1 MLTFPSVEVTSKI
14 YESPNTLVYRA
25 NRLNNKEPVILK
37 ILKENYPTPQELARY
52 RTEYNITK
60 SLNLTGCIKAYDLQP
75 YQNTLVMFIEDFGG
89 ESLKNWMQ
97 QKNFTIP
104 EFLNIAIAT
113 TQSLEQIHNSNII
126 HKDINPSNIVFN
138 QETNELKIIDF
149 GISTQLTKENPTLQN
164 PNILEGTLAY
174 MSPEQTGRMNRTLD
188 YRTDFYSLGVTFYE
202 LLTGQLP
209 FPTDDV
215 LELVHF
221 HLAKNPTPPSQINPE
236 IPPILSEIVLKL
248 MAKTAENRYQSALGI
263 QADLA
268 KCRQQFKTNHLI
280 TNFPLGEKDIS
291 TKFQISQKLY
301 GRETEVATL
310 LSAFD
315 RVKNGCE
322 LILIGGY
329 SGTGKTALVQELYKP
344 ITQSKGYFISGK
356 FDQYQRNIPYSAILN
371 AFRDLIKQLLTE
383 PETSLQNW
391 REKLLEALG
400 INSSVIIKVIPELEL
415 ILGKQPPVLEVGL
428 TEAQN
433 RFNFTFQN
441 FIKVFTKP
449 DKPLTLFLDDLQ
461 WADAASLKL
470 MQVLMSASSPG
481 LFVIGAYRDNE
492 VSETH
497 PLNLTVDEMV
507 KYNCA
512 ICRLFLSP
520 LDLSS
525 INQLISDSLNCLP
538 EKTHTLADLVLI
550 KTGGNPFFINE
561 FLKSLYR
568 EELLVFDFT
577 PTPLYPP
584 YQTGIQGGWQWDI
597 GQIQA
602 RGFTENVVELMADK
616 IQKMPEKTQEI
627 LKISACIG
635 NQYDLKILALI
646 CEENLEE
653 TIKNLQPALAEGLTI
668 PLVNMGDVELAIAEK
683 SPKNRGLEYKFVHDK
698 IQQAAYS
705 LIAEED
711 RPIVHW
717 NIGKLLLANT
727 SSDKREEK
735 IFDIVNQLNAGL
747 NLIYNQAEK
756 EELAKLNLI
765 AGKKAKA
772 AIASNAAQEYLNT
785 GIRLLASDSWQYQY
799 ELTLA
804 LYQEAAE
811 VAHLCLNFEQME
823 TCINVVL
830 QNAKNIL
837 DKVKVY
843 EVKIQACMAQQNFH
857 ETVQN
862 GLKALELLGV
872 SFPVSPTTLYIQQRL
887 EKIRET
893 LKKEKIENL
902 INLPVMTDPHAMAVM
917 RILSKIVSS
926 TYIVSPELWSLIVC
940 ELMKLSLKY
949 GNTPSASLAYTSYSF
964 LSSKVFQDFGTAYEY
979 GVLALRLL
987 KKFNSQELK
996 SNILLSVG
1004 LRLIHGK
1011 SHLRESLTLLE
1022 EANLTGIKTGALSY
1036 AIAAAFHKLQHSYF
1050 CGLELTKLEHEAAI
1064 YSQTITEGSSRIS
1077 LNNYLSFNRKVFL
1090 TLINIIHN
1098 TGNHSEE
1105 ELTNLSAISRLD
1117 FCILFLNKLILCYL
1131 FANYTQAVENAAAT
1145 EQSLHELP
1153 GLIYVPV
1160 FFFYDSLAQ
1169 LAIYSSTEN
1178 SKQETLLLKVNKN
1191 QENLQKWAESAPMN
1205 FKHKWYLVEAE
1216 KARVLEQ
1223 FLEAMEHYDKAIF
1236 LAKENEYINEAALA
1250 YELAGKF
1257 YLSINKEL
1265 TAKAYMQ
1272 ESRYCYQLW
1281 GARAK
1286 VKDLETRYPELL
1298 TIDKPAIK
1306 DISPTTS
1313 TTGSRSSSSLDIDTL
1328 MKASEAISGEI
1339 ILDKLL
1345 SKLMIIIMEN
1355 VGAQKGYLIL
1365 ENQHNLLIEAEG
1377 SLNNEPIKVL
1387 HSLPV
1392 QNCPEIS
1399 ETIINYVAR
1408 TKENVVLNDA
1418 TREGN
1423 FTNDPY
1429 IKKYQPKS
1437 ILCAALMNQ
1446 SQLAAIVYLEN
1457 NLATQ
1462 AFTPERLKILQ
1473 LLSGQAVIA
1482 LTNAKLYAKVKE
1494 RENRLTQFINAMP
1507 IGVTVIDTTGQ
1518 VTYANSSAYQL
1529 SGINHIPQ
1537 LNVAQFAESG
1547 QVYLSGT
1554 NQLYPTNQMPIL
1566 RSLAGET
1573 VKIDDLELH
1582 RPDKIVSLEVSSTPI
1597 VDETGKINYAIA
1609 TFADISERKKA
1620 EQVLADYNRT
1630 LEQQVNDRTL
1640 ELQREIIERK
1650 RAEDAAKEAN
1660 KAKSTFLANMSHEL
1674 RTPLNAILGFTQLI
1688 NRSSNLT
1695 NEQQENLKIITRSGE
1710 HLLTLINQILDL
1722 SKIEAG
1728 RITLNETNFDLH
1740 RLLDDIEDMFRL
1752 KAKNKGLNLLFERTP
1767 GVSLYVQT
1775 DEIKLRQILINLL
1788 SNAIKF
1794 TSEGGVALR
1803 VKNDP
1808 STQNLH
1814 FEIEDTGI
1822 GIAENEIH
1830 KIFEA
1835 FVQTKTGR
1843 QSQEGTG
1850 LGLAIANSFVE
1861 LLGGKISVKSSI
1873 GRGTLFKFNIKIS
1886 PANSDYL
1893 KNYTPTRRAI
1903 SLQPNQLNYR
1913 ILIADDRL
1921 DNRLLL
1927 IQLLTPFKFE
1937 LSQASNG
1944 QEVIEMWEKHSPHL
1958 IFMDMR
1964 MPVMDGYEATKQ
1976 IKATTKGQSTAIVAV
1991 TASTF
1996 DEEKA
2001 VILSAG
2007 CDDCITK
2014 PFRDTSI
2021 FEALEKHIGVKFIW
2035 EETKPHQNINQIET
2049 HILTKSAFSALPP
2062 ELVTNLQ
2069 QAITNLDLDFMQ
2081 TVISQI
2087 SLINQPLG
2095 NAIADCI
2102 KTFKYEEILNLT
2114 DKVTTKI

>member
-25 NRLNNKEPVILK
+25 NRLDNKKPVILK

-60 SLNLTGCIKAYDLQP
+60 SLKLTGCIKAYELQP

-89 ESLKNWMQ
+89 ESLKIWMQ

-138 QETNELKIIDF
+138 PETNELKIIDF

-164 PNILEGTLAY
+164 PHILEGTLAY
-174 MSPEQTGRMNRTLD
+174 MSPEQTGRMNRNLD
-188 YRTDFYSLGVTFYE
+188 YRTDFYSLGVTFYQ

-209 FPTDDV
+209 FPTEDA

-248 MAKTAENRYQSALGI
+248 MAKTAEDRYQSALGI
-263 QADLA
+263 QADLE
-268 KCRQQFKTNHLI
+268 KCQQQIQTNNI
-280 TNFPLGEKDIS
+280 INNFPLGEQDIC
-291 TKFQISQKLY
+291 TKFQVSQKLY
-301 GRETEVATL
+301 GREQEIATL
-310 LSAFD
+310 LRAFE
-315 RVKNGCE
+315 RVKTASE

-344 ITQSKGYFISGK
+344 ITQTKGYFISGK
-356 FDQYQRNIPYSAILN
+356 FDQYQRNIPYSAILS

-383 PETSLQNW
+383 TETALQNW

-400 INSSVIIKVIPELEL
+400 INSSVIIEVIPELEL
-415 ILGKQPPVLEVGL
+415 ILGKQPPVLEAGL

-441 FIKVFTKP
+441 FIQVFTKS

-481 LFVIGAYRDNE
+481 LFMIGAYRDNE
-492 VSETH
+492 VSATH
-497 PLNLTVDEMV
+497 PLNLTVDEMI
-507 KYNCA
+507 KNGCH
-512 ICRLFLSP
+512 ISRLYLSP

-525 INQLISDSLNCLP
+525 INKLISDSLNCSP
-538 EKTHTLADLVLI
+538 EKTHTLAELVLL
-550 KTGGNPFFINE
+550 KTGGNAFFINE
-561 FLKSLYR
+561 FLKSLYS

-577 PTPLYPP
+577 PTPLIPP
-584 YQTGIQGGWQWDI
+584 YQRGIQGGWQWDI
-597 GQIQA
+597 RQIQA

-616 IQKMPEKTQEI
+616 IQKLPKETQEV
-627 LKISACIG
+627 LKRAACIG
-635 NQYDLKILALI
+635 NQYNLNTLALI
-646 CEENLEE
+646 CENKLEE
-653 TIKNLQPALAEGLTI
+653 TINKLQTALAESLTT
-668 PLVNMGDVELAIAEK
+668 PLGNMGEIELAIAGKLPE
-683 SPKNRGLEYKFVHDK
+683 NRVLEYKFVHDR

-711 RPIVHW
+711 RPALHW
-717 NIGKLLLANT
+717 KIGKLLLANT
-727 SSDKREEK
+727 PSEKREEK
-735 IFDIVNQLNAGL
+735 IFDIVNQLNAGVD
-747 NLIYNQAEK
+747 LISNQQEKDQLAE
-756 EELAKLNLI
+756 LNLI

-785 GIRLLASDSWQYQY
+785 AIKLLASDSWEYQY

-811 VAHLCLNFEQME
+811 VAHLCFNFEQME

-830 QNAKNIL
+830 QKSKNLL
-837 DKVKVY
+837 DKVKIY
-843 EVKIQACMAQQNFH
+843 EVKIQSCMAQHNYY
-857 ETVQN
+857 ETLQN

-872 SFPVSPTTLYIQQRL
+872 SFPASPTKLYIQQRL
-887 EKIRET
+887 EEIRT
-893 LKKEKIENL
+893 TVKKEKIENL
-902 INLPVMTDPHAMAVM
+902 INLPVMTDSRDMAGM
-917 RILSKIVSS
+917 RILSRIVSAA
-926 TYIVSPELWSLIVC
+926 YMVSPELWSLIVC
-940 ELMKLSLKY
+940 ELMKLSVKY
-949 GNTPSASLAYTSYSF
+949 ANTPSAALAYTSYGF
-964 LSSKVFQDFGTAYEY
+964 LFSQVFQDFGTAYEY
-979 GVLALRLL
+979 GVLALKLL
-987 KKFNSQELK
+987 EWSHFQELN
-996 SNILLSVG
+996 SNILVAVG
-1004 LRLIHGK
+1004 LCLIHGK
-1011 SHLRESLTLLE
+1011 SHLRESLPLFEKAYL
-1022 EANLTGIKTGALSY
+1022 NGIKTGDLSY
-1036 AIAAAFHKLQHSYF
+1036 AITAVFNKLQYSYF
-1050 CGLELTKLEHEAAI
+1050 CGVELTKLQGETAI
-1064 YSQTITEGSSRIS
+1064 YSQTRVEGSSKIS
-1077 LNNYLSFNRKVFL
+1077 LNNYVSFNRKIFL
-1090 TLINIIHN
+1090 TLLDASQN
-1098 TGNHSEE
+1098 TGEAFNKEQ
-1105 ELTNLSAISRLD
+1105 LTNLPAISREID
-1117 FCILFLNKLILCYL
+1117 FCIFFLNKLILCYL
-1131 FANYTQAVENAAAT
+1131 FGNFKEAVENATAA
-1145 EQSLHELP
+1145 ERALDQIP
-1153 GLIYVPV
+1153 GMVYIPM

-1169 LAIYSSTEN
+1169 LSIYSSTEH
-1178 SKQETLLLKVNKN
+1178 SKQESLLLKVNKN
-1191 QENLQKWAESAPMN
+1191 QESLQKWAESAPMN
-1205 FKHKWYLVEAE
+1205 FQHKWHLVEAE
-1216 KARVLEQ
+1216 KARVLAQ
-1223 FLEAMEHYDKAIF
+1223 FLEAIEHYDKAIS

-1257 YLSINKEL
+1257 YLSSGKEL
-1265 TAKAYMQ
+1265 IAKAYMQ

-1281 GARAK
+1281 GATAK
-1286 VKDLETRYPELL
+1286 VKHLETQYPQLL

-1306 DISPTTS
+1306 DIS

-1345 SKLMIIIMEN
+1345 SKLMTIIIEN

-1365 ENQHNLLIEAEG
+1365 ENRGHLLIEAEG
-1377 SLNNEPIKVL
+1377 SLNNETIKVL

-1392 QNCPEIS
+1392 QNSPEIS

-1429 IKKYQPKS
+1429 IKKHQPKS

-1446 SQLAAIVYLEN
+1446 GQLAAIVYLEN

-1473 LLSGQAVIA
+1473 LLSGQTVIA

-1518 VTYANSSAYQL
+1518 VTYANSTAYQL

-1537 LNVAQFAESG
+1537 LNAAQFAETG
-1547 QVYLSGT
+1547 QAYLAGT
-1554 NQLYPTNQMPIL
+1554 NQLYPTNQMPII

-1597 VDETGKINYAIA
+1597 LDETGKINYAIA

-1620 EQVLADYNRT
+1620 EKLLADYNRT

-1728 RITLNETNFDLH
+1728 RITINQTNFDLH

-1752 KAKNKGLNLLFERTP
+1752 KAKNKGLKLIFERTP

-1775 DEIKLRQILINLL
+1775 DEIKLRQIIINLL

-1808 STQNLH
+1808 SSQILH
-1814 FEIEDTGI
+1814 FEIEDTGA
-1822 GIAENEIH
+1822 GIAESEIH
-1830 KIFEA
+1830 NIFQA

-1850 LGLAIANSFVE
+1850 LGLAIAHSFVE
-1861 LLGGKISVKSSI
+1861 ILGGKISVKSSL
-1873 GRGTLFKFNIKIS
+1873 GRGTLFKFNIKTS

-1893 KNYTPTRRAI
+1893 KNQPPTRRAI
-1903 SLQPNQLNYR
+1903 SLQPNQPHYR

-1927 IQLLTPFKFE
+1927 IQLLTPFKFQ
-1937 LSQASNG
+1937 LSQATNG
-1944 QEVIEMWEKHSPHL
+1944 QEVIEMWEKHSPHI

-1964 MPVMDGYEATKQ
+1964 MPVMDGYEATKH

-2035 EETKPHQNINQIET
+2035 EETKPNQNFNPIET
-2049 HILTKSAFSALPP
+2049 HILTKSAFATLPP
-2062 ELVTNLQ
+2062 ELVNNLH

-2087 SLINQPLG
+2087 TLINQPLG
-2095 NAIADCI
+2095 NAIAGCI
-2102 KTFKYEEILNLT
+2102 KTFKYEEILNFTEKLQP
-2114 DKVTTKI
+2114 KP